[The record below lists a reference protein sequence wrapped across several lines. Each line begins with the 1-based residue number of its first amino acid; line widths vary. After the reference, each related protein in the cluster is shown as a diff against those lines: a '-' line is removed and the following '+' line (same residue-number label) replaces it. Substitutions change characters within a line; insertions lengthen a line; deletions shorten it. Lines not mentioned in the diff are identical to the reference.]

1 MGGLVKSILPI
12 AATVGG
18 SLLGGP
24 VGGMIGSALGGAISG
39 SNASHDAA
47 GQQVDAANNATVLQ
61 KAMYEQNQRNLN
73 PFMQGGT
80 SALSSILD
88 MFKNGQLGGSFT
100 PQDFLANKDPGYD
113 FQLKQGQQALMNSQ
127 AATNGTL
134 SGAALKSLVDY
145 NQGMASTGYQN
156 AYSRWLGTQQNKYGQ
171 LSDIA
176 KLGENAAAGAGNT
189 GVGYA
194 NGISS
199 TITGAGNAA
208 AAGTIGSANAI
219 SSGLNNLSAYRYLNG
234 GGSSGGSGGGL
245 FGGFSLSDLING
257 TGLGGGL

>member
-1 MGGLVKSILPI
+1 
-12 AATVGG
+12 
-18 SLLGGP
+18 
-24 VGGMIGSALGGAISG
+24 MIGSALGGAISG

-47 GQQVDAANNATVLQ
+47 GQQVDAANNATALQ
-61 KAMYEQNQRNLN
+61 KAMYEQNQRNLS
-73 PFMQGGT
+73 PYMQGGT

-88 MFKNGQLGGSFT
+88 MFKSGQLGGQFT
-100 PQDFLANKDPGYD
+100 GADYLANKDPGYD
-113 FQLKQGQQALMNSQ
+113 FQLQQGQQALMNSQ
-127 AATNGTL
+127 AATNGAL
-134 SGAALKSLVDY
+134 SGAALKSLIGF

-156 AYSRWLGTQQNKYGQ
+156 AYNRWLSTQQNKYGQ

-194 NGISS
+194 NGISN

-219 SSGLNNLSAYRYLNG
+219 SSGLNNYGALRYLDSG
-234 GGSSGGSGGGL
+234 GSGGSGGGI